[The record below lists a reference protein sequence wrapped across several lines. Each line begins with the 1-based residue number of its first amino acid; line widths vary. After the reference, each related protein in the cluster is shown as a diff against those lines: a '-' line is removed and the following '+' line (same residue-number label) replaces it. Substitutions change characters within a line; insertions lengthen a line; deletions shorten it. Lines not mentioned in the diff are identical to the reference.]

1 MPRQKS
7 AGMRTRRRSL
17 FPLEDLSRSARLF
30 WTLLFMLLVLVLIA
44 VGFYVAVE
52 SRLSGVA
59 WSLVDSAYMAVLTIT
74 TIGFMEVHDLS
85 QTGRLFTT
93 GFAITGLVLLALAA
107 RNAASLLVGQHLSEQ
122 VQLRRRLRALR
133 EMREHYIVCGYGR
146 MGRETVHQLR
156 RRGLPTV
163 VVEQDTER
171 LEVLRAT
178 EVPFVEGNATED
190 EQLRNAGIERAKCL
204 VAAVGTDEDNLF
216 VVLSARLLNP
226 KLHIVARAGREE
238 TVDKLRRAGANSV
251 HSPYVGGGRDLAFAA
266 MDPGVV
272 HFLEQVLHQEE
283 MDVDIFTV
291 RVPEGSPVIGKPML
305 GSGIM
310 QEGGAMILAVI
321 TADSRLHTNP
331 RPNTT
336 VGAGDALIAMG
347 MHEQLTRLE
356 KAVRG

>member
-7 AGMRTRRRSL
+7 AGVNKQRRLRV
-17 FPLEDLSRSARLF
+17 PLEDLSRSARQF
-30 WTLLFMLLVLVLIA
+30 WVLVCMLVILMLIA
-44 VGFYVAVE
+44 VGFYVNIE
-52 SRLSGVA
+52 RGLSGED
-59 WSLVDSAYMAVLTIT
+59 WSLVDGAYMAVLTIT

-93 GFAITGLVLLALAA
+93 GFAATGLVLLALAA
-107 RNAASLLVGQHLSEQ
+107 RNAASFLVGQHLSEH
-122 VQLRRRLRALR
+122 VELRRRLRALR
-133 EMREHYIVCGYGR
+133 DMKDHYIICGYGR

-163 VVEQDTER
+163 VVEQDVAR
-171 LEVLRAT
+171 LEALRAT
-178 EVPFVEGNATED
+178 DVPFVEGNATED
-190 EQLRNAGIERAKCL
+190 EQLRNAGVERAKCL

-216 VVLSARLLNP
+216 IVLSARLLNP
-226 KLHIVARAGREE
+226 RLHIVARAGREE

-291 RVPEGSPVIGKPML
+291 RVPEGSPVVGKPML

-310 QEGGAMILAVI
+310 EEGGAMILAVI
-321 TADSRLHTNP
+321 TADSKLHTNP
-331 RPNTT
+331 RPNTM
-336 VGAGDALIAMG
+336 VGPGDALIAMG
-347 MHEQLTRLE
+347 MHHQLAMLE